1 VILLLDLSIFSSAFS
16 LPSQRQQRRRS
27 LLSTTTRLRGCSV
40 ELTDPETGCQVVL
53 LGCFHGS
60 KSSAAD
66 VESAL
71 KTPTD
76 VVVLELCASRFAD
89 LRNELALE
97 DAAAAAPNQDAK
109 VKQPWILRY
118 FKMVEMTAQSQGLP
132 TAIAAAVLGAVS
144 GMQTAISNLEPG
156 LEFTTATRIAARE
169 NIDIVLA
176 DQSVD
181 TTLRKMGSLP
191 QFSLDMWKEFL
202 FSASRPFNWK
212 GTFGREASALKTA
225 LLGNHEGNH
234 RSVTLPAFLTRSDA
248 ARKDLLRLTVAPLLL
263 LQLFNVAFSQGLGY
277 LLLSVDP
284 ALAASSSS
292 ETTSALMMDSFF
304 TTSASAST
312 NPDLFSSL
320 AILLANAVFVTAGYV
335 SIALPATRVVL
346 RERDDQ
352 LTKGIRAAC
361 RQIAGSDDQK
371 KNVMQSPKRVVAVLG
386 LLHVNGVAQRLL
398 EGGGDLLERQTTA
411 GA

>member
-1 VILLLDLSIFSSAFS
+1 M
-16 LPSQRQQRRRS
+16 
-27 LLSTTTRLRGCSV
+27 
-40 ELTDPETGCQVVL
+40 
-53 LGCFHGS
+53 
-60 KSSAAD
+60 
-66 VESAL
+66 ESAL

-97 DAAAAAPNQDAK
+97 DSAAAPNQDAK

-118 FKMVEMTAQSQGLP
+118 FKMVETTAQSQGLP

-176 DQSVD
+176 DQSVE
-181 TTLRKMGSLP
+181 TTLHKMGKLP

-202 FSASRPFNWK
+202 FSSASRPFNWK

-234 RSVTLPAFLTRSDA
+234 HSVTLPAFLTRSDA

-284 ALAASSSS
+284 AMAASSS
-292 ETTSALMMDSFF
+292 ETSTALMMDSFF

-312 NPDLFSSL
+312 NPDPVSSL

-361 RQIAGSDDQK
+361 RQIVGSDDQK
-371 KNVMQSPKRVVAVLG
+371 KNVTQSPKRVVAVLG